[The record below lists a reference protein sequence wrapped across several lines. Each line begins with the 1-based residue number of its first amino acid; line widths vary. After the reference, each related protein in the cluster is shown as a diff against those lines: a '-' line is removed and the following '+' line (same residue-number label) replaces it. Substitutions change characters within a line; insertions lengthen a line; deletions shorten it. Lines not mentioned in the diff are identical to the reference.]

1 MSATKQ
7 TKAAE
12 LAAIKPKGK
21 VADKA
26 QPVCKCGCGE
36 HTRAGNSALATNE
49 YHGGKERTEYHD
61 VVTWVWNATYMCWPL
76 RPARTLRVS
85 HR

>member
-61 VVTWVWNATYMCWPL
+61 VVTWD
-76 RPARTLRVS
+76 
-85 HR
+85 